1 LISFF
6 NVVILLK
13 AEMTTNNSNLA
24 LLIDGD
30 NVSPKII
37 VDLMAEIANYGN
49 ASVRRIY
56 GDWTSPYLGSWKA
69 CLLDHSITPI
79 QQFAYT
85 TGKNATDGAMIIDAM
100 DLLYTGRF

>member
-1 LISFF
+1 MS
-6 NVVILLK
+6 
-13 AEMTTNNSNLA
+13 TNTNLA

-37 VDLMAEIANYGN
+37 AGLMAEIANFGT

-56 GDWTSPYLGSWKA
+56 GDWTSPSLNGWKG
-69 CLLDHSITPI
+69 CLLNHSITPM

-100 DLLYTGRF
+100 DLLYTGRFSSFCKCKKFEYTV